1 MEWIHQIFTK
11 SPEIALFLSLAVGY
25 FIGQI
30 NFGKFQLG
38 GVGGSL
44 LAAVVISQFGVQI
57 DNGVK
62 SVMFA
67 IFIYAV
73 GYDSGPQFFNS
84 LSRKTLREIAMAVF
98 LAVSALVTV
107 LVCAKLFGLNKGIAA
122 GLAGGALTQS
132 AIIGT
137 AGDAIARLGLPAAE
151 TKALQGDVAVAYAV
165 TYVFGS
171 LGAII
176 VCVNIL
182 PKFMGQGLKE
192 AAAEAE
198 KSLLGGSV
206 AHGAGQ
212 TAAMPELVGRAYRV
226 TDGSGALLTR
236 AGGTGGTDSA
246 GRVAKAAS
254 GDVGVSGA
262 AGRTVAEIEMAE
274 SDMITIERIRRAGKA
289 MEPRPDVMLQVD
301 DIVLVVGRREV
312 MVTAASNIGE
322 EVADTDGISVVMQN
336 RQGVFTRKG
345 MNHMTIAAVRAT
357 VDRDL
362 RHGVFVQEIRR
373 ADQPLPIL
381 PETQLEHGD
390 VITFYGSPQ
399 DTKRAVD
406 AAGYE
411 LPITN
416 KTDFI
421 YMGVGIVL
429 GLLIGLIVVDVA
441 GVPLTLGSGGGCLL
455 AGLLFGWM
463 RGKHPMYGV
472 MPSAASQLMKDF
484 GLAAFVAAVGL
495 NSGLAAVVTVKNSG
509 LTIFLLGAVVTILPL
524 VLTMLFG
531 RYVLKYTN
539 AALLAGALTGS
550 RSANPA
556 FGGVLDK
563 AESAVPTVPFAITY
577 ALANVLLTLLGPLV
591 VGLV

>member
-1 MEWIHQIFTK
+1 MEWLHLVFQK
-11 SPEIALFLSLAVGY
+11 SPETALFLSLAAGY
-25 FIGQI
+25 LIGQI

-44 LAAVVISQFGVQI
+44 LAAVAISQIGVQI

-62 SVMFA
+62 AVMFA
-67 IFIYAV
+67 VFIYAV

-84 LSRKTLREIAMAVF
+84 LNRKTLREIAMAVF

-107 LVCAKLFGLNKGIAA
+107 IVCAKVFGLNKGLAA

-151 TKALQGDVAVAYAV
+151 AKALQSDVAIAYAV

-182 PKFMGQGLKE
+182 PKFMGQSLKE
-192 AAAEAE
+192 ASVDAERQLA
-198 KSLLGGSV
+198 GGGASGP
-206 AHGAGQ
+206 AAGQ
-212 TAAMPELVGRAYRV
+212 VSALPALVGRAFRV
-226 TDGSGALLTR
+226 T
-236 AGGTGGTDSA
+236 
-246 GRVAKAAS
+246 AA
-254 GDVGVSGA
+254 SGA
-262 AGRTVAEIEMAE
+262 AGRTVADLEMAE
-274 SDMITIERIRRAGKA
+274 ADMITIERIRRGGKA
-289 MEPRPDVMLQVD
+289 LEARPDVMLAAG

-312 MVTAASNIGE
+312 MVSAAAELGE
-322 EVADTDGISVVMQN
+322 EVADTDGISVVMQK
-336 RQGVFTRKG
+336 RQGVFTKRG
-345 MNHMTIAAVRAT
+345 MNHTTIAALRAT
-357 VDRDL
+357 VDRDM
-362 RHGVFVQEIRR
+362 RHGVYIQEISR
-373 ADQPLPIL
+373 AGLPMPVL
-381 PETQLEHGD
+381 PETRLEHGD
-390 VITFYGSPQ
+390 VITVYGSPQ

-411 LPITN
+411 LPFTD

-429 GLLIGLIVVDVA
+429 GLLIGLIVVRV
-441 GVPLTLGSGGGCLL
+441 GGIPITLGSGGGCLL
-455 AGLLFGWM
+455 TGLLFGWM

-472 MPSAASQLMKDF
+472 MPPAASQLLKDF
-484 GLAAFVAAVGL
+484 GLAAFVAVVGL
-495 NSGLAAVVTVKNSG
+495 NSGLQAVVTVKQSG
-509 LTIFLLGAVVTILPL
+509 VTIFLLGVFVTLFPL
-524 VLTMLFG
+524 LLTMLFG
-531 RYVLKYTN
+531 RYVLRYDN
-539 AALLAGALTGS
+539 AAVFAGALSGS

-563 AESAVPTVPFAITY
+563 AESPVPTAAFAVTY